1 MRLKHGF
8 TLVLLMFAVILAG
21 CSRDPN
27 VVKKRYL
34 DSGNRYFE
42 KGKYKEARI
51 MYLDALQ
58 KDQKYGAAHYRLGL
72 NAMKIGPMI
81 EAVNAFRRAVELLPP
96 DQNEHWDAV
105 VKLSEI

>member
-1 MRLKHGF
+1 MRGKMAGRAMALGQRLCHISTVDKYEASMRSKQAL
-8 TLVLLMFAVILAG
+8 TIILLSAIGLLAG

-58 KDQKYGAAHYRLGL
+58 KDQRYGPAYYKLGL
-72 NAMKIGPMI
+72 
-81 EAVNAFRRAVELLPP
+81 
-96 DQNEHWDAV
+96 
-105 VKLSEI
+105 